1 MVVALAALA
10 ALVEVEGDASGAD
23 GWRPLK
29 TIPRGRPLLGAF
41 FPPETVAAGAIGSSA
56 APLAGIWSKNLSI
69 AMAGLWW
76 EAPSSSII
84 ICRCAGVPAPPIV
97 QPPLPL
103 AAVHGLVVVREEEDE
118 EEEQQSVS
126 S

>member
-10 ALVEVEGDASGAD
+10 ALVEVQGDASGAD

-29 TIPRGRPLLGAF
+29 TMERVSPLLVAF

-69 AMAGLWW
+69 AMAGLCCVL
-76 EAPSSSII
+76 
-84 ICRCAGVPAPPIV
+84 ICRDAGVPAPPIV
-97 QPPLPL
+97 LPTPPL

>member
-1 MVVALAALA
+1 M
-10 ALVEVEGDASGAD
+10 
-23 GWRPLK
+23 
-29 TIPRGRPLLGAF
+29 T
-41 FPPETVAAGAIGSSA
+41 AAGAIGSSA

-69 AMAGLWW
+69 AIA
-76 EAPSSSII
+76 AIP
-84 ICRCAGVPAPPIV
+84 ICRGAGVPAPPIA
-97 QPPLPL
+97 LPILSL